1 MEEITRTPLAKDLP
15 RHVHGAFADSVAVM
29 PSLPEPSDRLRDP
42 AELLPAYLDFYRST
56 LLAKLDGLSDD
67 DLRRS
72 LLPSGWAPLELLKHL
87 TYVERRWLVW
97 GFEAEQVPA
106 PWGDNEGERWHVRD
120 DEAYA
125 DLVAQFERQC
135 ERSRAIVAGAELGD
149 QAKIGGRFATVD
161 EAPYLSWILFHL
173 MQEYARHVGHIDVVR
188 ELLDGSTGE

>member
-1 MEEITRTPLAKDLP
+1 MR
-15 RHVHGAFADSVAVM
+15 F
-29 PSLPEPSDRLRDP
+29 LPEPSDQLSDP

-72 LLPSGWAPLELLKHL
+72 ILPSGWTPLELLKHL

-97 GFEAEQVPA
+97 GFEAEPVDA
-106 PWGDNEGERWHVRD
+106 PWGDHDPDTERWHVD
-120 DEAYA
+120 ADETLHGLRAEFL
-125 DLVAQFERQC
+125 DQC
-135 ERSRAIVAGAELGD
+135 ERSRSIVAAADLGD
-149 QAKIGGRFATVD
+149 RASVGGRFATVD

-173 MQEYARHVGHIDVVR
+173 VQEYARHVGHLDVVR